1 MYNHIL
7 VALDGSEPSRCAGQ
21 AALALAKAA
30 RARVTACHVYGVRIH
45 QVRFC
50 DMEPGLPAQYQQEAT
65 LSDLRTAH
73 DRLIQEGFR
82 ALSAGYVEDFV
93 ASAASEGVD
102 VESVTLEGRSYV
114 GILQLA
120 RKCQADLIAI
130 GAHGLGAIGDG
141 MLGGTTS
148 RVLLNAPCDVLVTR
162 RAPGSGPIVVGVDGS
177 QQALRA
183 ASTAAHLGRALN
195 KPVHM
200 TAVYDPEFHTR
211 VFNAMGQSLSPER
224 QEEVGLAGQEKLHDD
239 IINDGLGR
247 LYESFLT
254 EAWNRIGGNGV
265 DVTKHLMTGKAY
277 AALNSH
283 TADVRADLIV
293 ASRYGHHREE
303 CSRLGSNAEGL
314 LRRASANVL
323 LTGGVEQVG
332 EHMETTD
339 RAIEEPV
346 ERRPEPATVA
356 WNSDAEARLKRV
368 PTFARP
374 MAKRA
379 VEDAVRSSGKAT
391 VSARDFDDVA
401 AKFGM
406 GRPRGDG

>member
-7 VALDGSEPSRCAGQ
+7 VALDGSEPSRHAGQ
-21 AALALAKAA
+21 AALALAMATQ
-30 RARVTACHVYGVRIH
+30 ARVTACHVYGVRIH
-45 QVRFC
+45 QVRFS
-50 DMEPGLPAQYQQEAT
+50 DMEPGLPAQYQQETT

-82 ALSAGYVEDFV
+82 ALSTGYVEDFI
-93 ASAASEGVD
+93 ASSADKGLT
-102 VESVTLEGRSYV
+102 VESVTMEGRSYV

-120 RKCQADLIAI
+120 KTCQADLIAL
-130 GAHGLGAIGDG
+130 GAYGLGAIGDE

-148 RVLLNAPCDVLVTR
+148 RVLLNAPCDVLIAR
-162 RAPGSGPIVVGVDGS
+162 RAPNSGPIVVGIDGS
-177 QQALRA
+177 QQALLA
-183 ASTAAHLGRALN
+183 ATTAAHLGRVLTQ
-195 KPVHM
+195 PIHM
-200 TAVYDPEFHTR
+200 TAVYDPDFHTR
-211 VFNAMGQSLSPER
+211 VFNAMGQSLSPQR

-239 IINDGLGR
+239 IINDGLGK

-265 DVTKHLMTGKAY
+265 SVTKHLATGKAY

-283 TADVRADLIV
+283 AADVNADLIV
-293 ASRYGHHREE
+293 ASRYGHHREA
-303 CSRLGSNAEGL
+303 CSRLGSNAEGI
-314 LRRASANVL
+314 LRTASANVL
-323 LTGGVEQVG
+323 LIGGVEQVR
-332 EHMETTD
+332 EQMETIHGTVGEIAE
-339 RAIEEPV
+339 RTPEPV
-346 ERRPEPATVA
+346 TVA
-356 WNSDAEARLKRV
+356 WNSDAQARLKQV
-368 PTFARP
+368 PVFARP

-406 GRPRGDG
+406 GRPRGDR